1 MAFSR
6 RHMPSSISLTQIL
19 CLLVVSTAPAA
30 QTLIAHP
37 GIGLSELSVNEARLY
52 VTMRHKTWPNGQPVK
67 VFVLA
72 DDAPLHRDVT
82 KTVLGMYP
90 YQLRRIWDR
99 QLFSGTGQAPTVVA
113 NEAQMLQRVATTPGA
128 IGYVEA
134 LSTGAPVRRVEVK

>member
-1 MAFSR
+1 MAFPR
-6 RHMPSSISLTQIL
+6 RHTPSRMSLVRIL

-30 QTLIAHP
+30 QTMIVNP
-37 GIGLSELSVNEARLY
+37 GVGLSELTVNEARLY

-72 DDAPLHRDVT
+72 DDAPLHRDVA

-128 IGYVEA
+128 IGYVET
-134 LSTGAPVRRVEVK
+134 LSAGAAVRRVEVK